1 MTKKDRIEKQ
11 RLKVEQQICLW
22 EQVNPGT
29 PALEEWEKL
38 MDLLDKL
45 IQVAEND

>member
-22 EQVNPGT
+22 EEVTTGT
-29 PALEEWEKL
+29 SALKEWFKL